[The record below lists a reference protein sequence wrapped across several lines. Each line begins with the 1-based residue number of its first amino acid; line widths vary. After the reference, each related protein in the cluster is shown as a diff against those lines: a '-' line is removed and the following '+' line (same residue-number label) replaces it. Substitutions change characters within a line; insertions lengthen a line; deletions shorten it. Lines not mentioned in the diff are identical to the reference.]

1 LENSGEMRAG
11 EAELL
16 ARLRA
21 AKTAA
26 EVRAA
31 GGAYSAK
38 PKA

>member
-1 LENSGEMRAG
+1 MLAG
-11 EAELL
+11 ETEHL

-31 GGAYSAK
+31 GGAYVAK
-38 PKA
+38 PKP